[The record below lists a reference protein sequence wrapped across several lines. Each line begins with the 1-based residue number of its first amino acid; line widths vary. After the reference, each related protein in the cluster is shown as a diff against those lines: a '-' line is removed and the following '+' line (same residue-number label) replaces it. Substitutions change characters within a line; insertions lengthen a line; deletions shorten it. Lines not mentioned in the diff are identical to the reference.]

1 MKLFFTL
8 VSFAVIVSTANATVH
23 TVTCQNTPSPHYL
36 PVTTNAVVGDTI
48 HWTWVAGVHVVGP
61 ISAADIP
68 AGAAMFN
75 GPIDGS
81 HLSFKYVVTV
91 AGNYHYVCHPAT
103 PHGEDAY
110 IVVTNATGV
119 QQNNAL
125 SNLPSAYPNPF
136 SEKITIETSHADL
149 ILIYN
154 YMGEKIASFPL
165 ENGQTKFDADLAT
178 LPKGI
183 FFYSIIKDGVV
194 LATRKI
200 IKGRD

>member
-1 MKLFFTL
+1 MKLLFTL
-8 VSFAVIVSTANATVH
+8 ATIAIIVSTANATVH
-23 TVTCQNTPSPHYL
+23 TVTCQNTPSHYL
-36 PVTTNAVVGDTI
+36 PVTVNAVVGDTM
-48 HWTWVAGVHVVGP
+48 HWVWVAGVHVVGP

-68 AGAAMFN
+68 NGAAMFN
-75 GPIDGS
+75 GPIDAS
-81 HLSFKYVVTV
+81 HLSFKYVLTV

-119 QQNNAL
+119 QQNNAQ
-125 SNLPSAYPNPF
+125 SNLSLAYPNPF

-149 ILIYN
+149 ISIYN
-154 YMGEKIASFPL
+154 FMGEKIKSFSL
-165 ENGQTKFDADLAT
+165 ENGQTKFEADLAT

-183 FFYSIIKDGVV
+183 FFYSIIKDGIV

-200 IKGRD
+200 IKE

>member
-1 MKLFFTL
+1 MKVIFTL
-8 VSFAVIVSTANATVH
+8 VSFVALISTANATIH
-23 TVTCQNTPSPHYL
+23 TVTCQNTPSHYL

-68 AGAAMFN
+68 VGAAMFN
-75 GPIDGS
+75 GPIDAS
-81 HLSFKYVVTV
+81 NHNFEYVVTV

-110 IVVTNATGV
+110 IVVTAANGV
-119 QQNNAL
+119 KQNNAP
-125 SNLPSAYPNPF
+125 SNFSFAYPNPF
-136 SEKITIETSHADL
+136 TEKITIETPHTDQ

-154 YMGEKIASFPL
+154 SLGEKIRSFSL
-165 ENGQTKFDADLAT
+165 ENGQTKFEADLAT

-183 FFYSIIKDGVV
+183 FFYVILKEGVV
-194 LATRKI
+194 FEKRKI
-200 IKGRD
+200 IKN